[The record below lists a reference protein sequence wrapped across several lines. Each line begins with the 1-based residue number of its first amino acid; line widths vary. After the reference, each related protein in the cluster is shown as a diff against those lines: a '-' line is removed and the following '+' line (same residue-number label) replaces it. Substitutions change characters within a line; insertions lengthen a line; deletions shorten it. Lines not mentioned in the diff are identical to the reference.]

1 MESKDITLEEL
12 KIRLSS
18 EEDIHNQQVKVL
30 DLTKQL
36 FGEDELCYRNTLRE
50 VLDTQRTIDKLKND
64 INIMSLSNNN

>member
-64 INIMSLSNNN
+64 INIISLSNNN

>member
-12 KIRLSS
+12 KARLSS